1 MLKNTVVN
9 QGRLDSVMLETNA
22 RLTKEV
28 SMLDE
33 EIKHNA
39 HLFDTPIFN
48 GFLRDKISRIQ
59 NQIHEM
65 HIFEGNSTVKV
76 DVDAK
81 RTLDYLLDVLY
92 GSAAETYGVS
102 PGIPL
107 KNVLPLITPCF
118 EKIAKS
124 NGILTEHLLN

>member
-1 MLKNTVVN
+1 MLKNTVLN

-48 GFLRDKISRIQ
+48 GFLRDKITRIQ
-59 NQIHEM
+59 NQIREM
-65 HIFEGNSTVKV
+65 N
-76 DVDAK
+76 
-81 RTLDYLLDVLY
+81 
-92 GSAAETYGVS
+92 
-102 PGIPL
+102 
-107 KNVLPLITPCF
+107 
-118 EKIAKS
+118 KIGRA
-124 NGILTEHLLN
+124 HV

>member
-48 GFLRDKISRIQ
+48 GFLRDKITRIQ
-59 NQIHEM
+59 NQIREM
-65 HIFEGNSTVKV
+65 NILEGGSSLKV
-76 DVDAK
+76 DSSAQKNVDC
-81 RTLDYLLDVLY
+81 LLDLLY
-92 GSAAETYGVS
+92 GPAAETYGTT

-107 KNVLPLITPCF
+107 DIILPHLLPYF
-118 EKIAKS
+118 KKIAES
-124 NGILTEHLLN
+124 NGILKREAC